1 MARSGVPKGYTL
13 IEVIVA
19 ILVFGVGVLALA
31 ASSAVV
37 TRGMAANALREN
49 SGRIAASRIELI
61 YSQCRTAASGE
72 DRSPQIYSRWAV
84 ARGTASNISIEES
97 VIYPAPRG
105 LHTDTYRALAWCP

>member
-1 MARSGVPKGYTL
+1 MARSAPPQGYTL

-31 ASSAVV
+31 ASSAIV

-61 YSQCRTAASGE
+61 YSQCRTAGSGE
-72 DRSPQIYSRWAV
+72 DRWPQISSRWTV
-84 ARGTASNISIEES
+84 TRASASDISIEEA
-97 VIYPAPRG
+97 VTYPVPNG